1 VASETKEKQKTNQ
14 GERNKELKSTSY
26 ELFILALSILSIIN
40 LVLDWTIADPN
51 VETVIFVMDFLLS
64 LIFMGD
70 FLLRLLTAESK
81 SDYFFRQL
89 GWLDLISSLP
99 FPRAK
104 IARFA
109 RIIRALR
116 LMRKFGL
123 ANMIREFVTDRAG
136 SAVYSL
142 ALMVILMLEF
152 GSIAILFAERSAT
165 EANIQSGA
173 DAIWWSFVTISTVG
187 YGDFYPTTN
196 QGRFV
201 AIFVII
207 IGVGLFG
214 VVTGFLT
221 NTFLPE
227 DEIQSEEEAK
237 ENLELIL
244 AELQKIQETQKQSD
258 ETLNKRLAALEAM
271 LTPPKN

>member
-1 VASETKEKQKTNQ
+1 MASETKDKRQTNQ
-14 GERNKELKSTSY
+14 GERNKELKSSSY

-51 VETVIFVMDFLLS
+51 VEMVILVMDIILS
-64 LIFMGD
+64 FIFMGD
-70 FLLRLLTAESK
+70 FLLRLFTADSK
-81 SDYFFRQL
+81 SDYFFKQL

-104 IARFA
+104 FARFA

-123 ANMIREFVTDRAG
+123 TNMVREFVTDRAG

-142 ALMVILMLEF
+142 ALLVILMMEF
-152 GSIAILFAERSAT
+152 GSIAILFAERNAP

-201 AIFVII
+201 AIFVIM

-221 NTFLPE
+221 NAFLPDE
-227 DEIQSEEEAK
+227 EIQSEEEAK
-237 ENLELIL
+237 ANLDMIL
-244 AELQKIQETQKQSD
+244 AELQKIQENQKQSD
-258 ETLNKRLAALEAM
+258 ESLNKRLASLETM

>member
-1 VASETKEKQKTNQ
+1 
-14 GERNKELKSTSY
+14 
-26 ELFILALSILSIIN
+26 
-40 LVLDWTIADPN
+40 
-51 VETVIFVMDFLLS
+51 
-64 LIFMGD
+64 MGD